1 MLIYFY
7 ALHYSLYV
15 TFYLLPG
22 VAGHYVHQF
31 NDPGTY
37 FYTTGVI
44 GVNRDVELRG
54 KIVVAAKE
62 PIAAEVNVYVSG
74 QKAERN
80 SGSGELH
87 FSFLNKRINVLVGG
101 KVWS

>member
-1 MLIYFY
+1 M
-7 ALHYSLYV
+7 
-15 TFYLLPG
+15 
-22 VAGHYVHQF
+22 
-31 NDPGTY
+31 
-37 FYTTGVI
+37 I